1 MRAVEDGTLSVGQ
14 MRSGLAYEAHLSAEK
29 DRNDRLQR
37 DVPRGDS
44 IDITCHVT
52 GKEYSITSFKGDVMA
67 PENEAG
73 WTQTDLAVRREDGGR
88 AFKLS
93 KDTSSDVGFT
103 KRKHFYLYST
113 RPGYGK
119 TTSVNKILKWFNA
132 SVVNDRQN
140 WTNVSPDAQFLII
153 DEYGPKTNRLD
164 LDSLKRLTSGNAATF
179 SGNRKSYGGSYT
191 PRSDAQLIILSNYHL
206 FQCMGEYDRISQQRT
221 VSESVAR
228 ILRDRFFIYRMD
240 EDVES
245 GETELAD
252 ARAFCENPDADCF
265 LDKDK

>member
-113 RPGYGK
+113 RVSDSHFP
-119 TTSVNKILKWFNA
+119 SP
-132 SVVNDRQN
+132 S
-140 WTNVSPDAQFLII
+140 TNVFVPLSSRGSTVSHLESNLTTLHQPLVALDKVVRF
-153 DEYGPKTNRLD
+153 GPKVWMN
-164 LDSLKRLTSGNAATF
+164 
-179 SGNRKSYGGSYT
+179 
-191 PRSDAQLIILSNYHL
+191 
-206 FQCMGEYDRISQQRT
+206 
-221 VSESVAR
+221 
-228 ILRDRFFIYRMD
+228 
-240 EDVES
+240 
-245 GETELAD
+245 
-252 ARAFCENPDADCF
+252 
-265 LDKDK
+265 